1 MWSAGTVG
9 RTCTAGTHG
18 AYGVS
23 LFYSWSARRLE
34 AGVDGGRYPA
44 LDTDVSTQTAHPY

>member
-1 MWSAGTVG
+1 M
-9 RTCTAGTHG
+9 AGTHG
-18 AYGVS
+18 AYGVL
-23 LFYSWSARRLE
+23 LFSWSACRRE